1 MHYTTYS
8 TSVFGE
14 AQLTLVNHSIELIYS
29 RRQFIVHHCRSEK
42 YSVLENSKPRYKLIF
57 LTVFRDKSY
66 NLLFLFLNIV
76 QFQNA
81 NITANVNSTLFKSYN
96 FN

>member
-8 TSVFGE
+8 TSVLGE
-14 AQLTLVNHSIELIYS
+14 AQLTLVNHNIELGDSLLSTVAGQSSTY
-29 RRQFIVHHCRSEK
+29 F
-42 YSVLENSKPRYKLIF
+42 VLLNRKPCYKLLF
-57 LTVFRDKSY
+57 LTVIRAKSY

-81 NITANVNSTLFKSYN
+81 NITANVYSALFKSYN